1 MGLRPPRTLNGG
13 LSEGRHVSRSS
24 RKPALIVGG
33 IIAVLV
39 IGVVVVVLT
48 GGGDGA
54 AGIIPGIGGD
64 EGPVTPEFAF
74 ETTKVLAVPTRP
86 DVTPEELKSQAEP
99 AADEIAALM
108 DTLYL
113 EAFFDVDNWQAGA
126 YDEVW
131 PLFEG
136 TASAE
141 AQANAAVL
149 TAGTGAGDAFAEIEP
164 GFAELKTKV
173 LLNHQDEPFSVVA
186 VVIFRATGR
195 GKDAGPDVLMQS
207 NGQFTFRQIDGE
219 WRIVAFHVQRDD
231 EEQTQSTSATP
242 GTSATPSAEPS

>member
-1 MGLRPPRTLNGG
+1 MVVGPYGRPTLNGG
-13 LSEGRHVSRSS
+13 LSEGRHATRSS

-33 IIAVLV
+33 VVAVLV
-39 IGVVVVVLT
+39 IGVVVVILT

-64 EGPVTPEFAF
+64 DGPVTPEFAF
-74 ETTKVLAVPTRP
+74 ETTKVLAVPTRQ

-99 AADEIAALM
+99 AAQEIAALM

-113 EAFFDVDNWQAGA
+113 EAFFDVDNWQEGT

-131 PLFEG
+131 PLFED
-136 TASAE
+136 TAAAA
-141 AQANAAVL
+141 AQADSATL

-173 LLNHQDEPFSVVA
+173 LLNHKDAPVSVVA

-195 GKDAGPDVLMQS
+195 GKDG
-207 NGQFTFRQIDGE
+207 GR
-219 WRIVAFHVQRDD
+219 
-231 EEQTQSTSATP
+231 TS
-242 GTSATPSAEPS
+242 